1 MVLGL
6 QSCLMTSVVW
16 GQNDSLP
23 ASESTWW
30 KGLFRPKISEQ
41 APPPP
46 PAEPAPA
53 QPEVTAPAALVDTLG
68 TVEIPIVFAP
78 TAATWRLQ
86 ADGRLEALDSA
97 WRANPPAMKGFR
109 IQLLTGPL
117 TDCRRERSALRNAT
131 DLGIYLEP
139 LSANYQVLIGDF
151 RDSWSAEAERELW
164 MDRFPNALVVPCSIE
179 LPPLAEPEST
189 IAEPVERS
197 GDWH

>member
-1 MVLGL
+1 
-6 QSCLMTSVVW
+6 MTSVVW

-41 APPPP
+41 APPTP
-46 PAEPAPA
+46 PAEPAPV
-53 QPEVTAPAALVDTLG
+53 QPEIAPPAALDDTVG
-68 TVEIPIVFAP
+68 STEVPAVFAP
-78 TAATWRLQ
+78 PTTTWRMQ
-86 ADGRLEALDSA
+86 ADDRLHDLDSA
-97 WRANPPAMKGFR
+97 WRADPPAMQGFR

-131 DLGIYLEP
+131 ELGIYLEP

-151 RDSWSAEAERELW
+151 RDSWSAEAERERW
-164 MDRFPNALVVPCSIE
+164 MERFPNALVVPCSIA

-189 IAEPVERS
+189 IAEPVKGS